1 MAVDD
6 ILHTSQ
12 HPLLQSNGAHAN
24 NNKKNINSVSLAKWV
39 LKFTMW
45 IVFLAYVALFFLIPT
60 DFGTE
65 LYADWTAAT
74 NGSLFG
80 DIGSY
85 FLIQT
90 CRIHKSST

>member
-6 ILHTSQ
+6 FLHT
-12 HPLLQSNGAHAN
+12 HPLLHSNGAHAN
-24 NNKKNINSVSLAKWV
+24 NNKKKNISFVSLAKWV

-90 CRIHKSST
+90 FRIHKSST